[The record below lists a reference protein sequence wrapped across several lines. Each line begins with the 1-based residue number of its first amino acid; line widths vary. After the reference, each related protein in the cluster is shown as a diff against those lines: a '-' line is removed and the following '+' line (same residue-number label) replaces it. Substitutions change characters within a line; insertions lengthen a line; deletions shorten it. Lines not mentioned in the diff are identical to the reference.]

1 MHTSRPTAVAGL
13 FYPADQSVL
22 QRWLDDALSD
32 TNIPKKAGITAVPRA
47 LIAPHAGYI
56 YSGQT
61 AAKAFKLWEAAA
73 QIKTVVI
80 MGPAHR
86 VGFHG
91 MTTIDYDAM
100 DTPLGEVA
108 VDTNLRDALVEKF
121 DFLRYHNMAHA
132 PEHSLEVML
141 PFIKTVLPQA
151 KVVPLLNGAISAQEV
166 ASILEALLQQEG
178 VYVVISSDLSH
189 FHPYAEA
196 QKMDA
201 QTAQWIEAKQ
211 WRYLDGEHA
220 CGYKGIQG
228 LLAMHGAE
236 HWQVQP
242 IECVN
247 SGDTAGSK
255 DSVVGYGSWAIYEND
270 ETARKESD
278 AIE

>member
-1 MHTSRPTAVAGL
+1 MSTARPCAVAGL
-13 FYPADQSVL
+13 FYPADPVIL
-22 QRWLDDALSD
+22 QNWLQAALSD
-32 TNIPKKAGITAVPRA
+32 AHAPGVEENNAVPRA
-47 LIAPHAGYI
+47 LIAPHAGYV

-61 AAKAFKLWEAAA
+61 AAKAFKRWHQAAA

-100 DTPLGEVA
+100 DTPLGEIA
-108 VDTNLRDALVEKF
+108 VDTEMRNALVERF
-121 DFLRYHNMAHA
+121 DFLRYDNRAHA

-141 PFIKTVLPQA
+141 PFIKTLLPQA
-151 KVVPLLNGAISAQEV
+151 KVLPLLNGAISALEV
-166 ASILEALLQQEG
+166 ASILEDLLRHKG

-201 QTAQWIEAKQ
+201 QTAQWIESKQ
-211 WRYLDGEHA
+211 WRHLDGEHA
-220 CGYKGIQG
+220 CGYKGLQG
-228 LLAMHGAE
+228 LLVMHQAE
-236 HWQVQP
+236 HWRVERV
-242 IECVN
+242 ECVN

-255 DSVVGYGSWAIYEND
+255 DSVVGYGSWAIYENP
-270 ETARKESD
+270 EGGPCN
-278 AIE
+278 